1 MDRKT
6 WLKVQIIELQR
17 LLDMIK
23 DHPLMSIGYME
34 RMEMLEEELKS
45 FKPISMAEGE
55 NTLREIK
62 EAKSRIEEQV
72 TELVKGFTRQFP
84 NSEIYFDVEYTYT
97 DVNTRYDVS
106 TRLCKVEVKTGVR
119 L

>member
-6 WLKVQIIELQR
+6 WLKVQIIELKI

-45 FKPISMAEGE
+45 L
-55 NTLREIK
+55 N
-62 EAKSRIEEQV
+62 
-72 TELVKGFTRQFP
+72 
-84 NSEIYFDVEYTYT
+84 
-97 DVNTRYDVS
+97 
-106 TRLCKVEVKTGVR
+106 
-119 L
+119 